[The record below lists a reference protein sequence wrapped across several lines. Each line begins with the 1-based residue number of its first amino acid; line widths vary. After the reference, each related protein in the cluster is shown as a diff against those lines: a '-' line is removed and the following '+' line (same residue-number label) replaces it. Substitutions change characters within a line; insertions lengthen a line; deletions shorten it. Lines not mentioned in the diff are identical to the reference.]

1 MEVLSED
8 PPTMDGNLQ
17 RYIIWHANEACK
29 KGSDAAV
36 AEYVE
41 TMSEVLNERSSQLS
55 RKNISSIFH
64 RCAKVV
70 NTTIQASNH
79 CIYLENSHNSLIAKL
94 HHLAC

>member
-29 KGSDAAV
+29 KGSDAAIS
-36 AEYVE
+36 EYVE
-41 TMSEVLNERSSQLS
+41 TMSELLNERSSQLS

-64 RCAKVV
+64 RCARAV
-70 NTTIQASNH
+70 NATIQARTH
-79 CIYLENSHNSLIAKL
+79 CTYLENSHDSLIAKS